1 MRARPGEDD
10 ARPGKGPENDPR
22 TASRASL
29 EVLVGSAD
37 PQILLSVL
45 DNPALDE
52 PLLCR
57 LMDRIDAPQ
66 ELLKRVAGRSEW
78 IRAYPVKLRLAR
90 HPHAPRLI
98 ALACVRQLFLF
109 DLAKISLLPSAI
121 AEVRR
126 VAEEL
131 VLNRLAQ
138 LPVGQKI
145 TLAKQGPP
153 RVAAALL
160 AEGLPSTLPHVLENA
175 HLNEAQITR
184 VLARQDLSARVV
196 NAIARHPKWSNSP
209 HVRIALLRHPL
220 TPLARIMAFLPDI
233 PLADLRDIMELTTV
247 RADLR
252 TYLAHEVARRGAAG
266 TKRKAPPED
275 SVQREE

>member
-1 MRARPGEDD
+1 MPRSQPLE
-10 ARPGKGPENDPR
+10 DPR
-22 TASRASL
+22 TAPRDAL
-29 EVLVGSAD
+29 EVLIGSAD
-37 PQILLSVL
+37 PQILIATL
-45 DNPALDE
+45 DNPALHE
-52 PLLCR
+52 SLLLR
-57 LMDRIDAPQ
+57 LLERKDAPQ
-66 ELLKRVAGRSEW
+66 ELLKRVALRSEW
-78 IRAYPVKLRLAR
+78 VRSYPVKLRLAR
-90 HPHAPRLI
+90 HPHSPRLI

-109 DLAKISLLPSAI
+109 DLARISLQPSAL

-126 VAEEL
+126 VAEDL

-160 AEGLPSTLPHVLENA
+160 AEGLPTTLPHVLENA

-184 VLARQDLSARVV
+184 VLARMDLSARVV

-220 TPLARIMAFLPDI
+220 TPLARVLAFLPDI
-233 PLADLRDIMELTTV
+233 ALADLRDILQLSTL
-247 RADLR
+247 RPDLH
-252 TYLAHEVARRGAAG
+252 TYLAHEIARRSSKG
-266 TKRKAPPED
+266 RQQ
-275 SVQREE
+275 S

>member
-1 MRARPGEDD
+1 MRRREP
-10 ARPGKGPENDPR
+10 PEDPR
-22 TASRASL
+22 TAPREAL
-29 EVLVGSAD
+29 EVFIGSAD
-37 PQILLSVL
+37 PEILIAAL
-45 DNPALDE
+45 DNPALHE
-52 PLLCR
+52 SLLCR
-57 LMDRIDAPQ
+57 LLERKDAPS
-66 ELLKRVAGRSEW
+66 ELLRRVAQRAEW
-78 IRAYPVKLRLAR
+78 IRSYPVKLRLAR
-90 HPHAPRLI
+90 HPHTPRLI

-109 DLAKISLLPSAI
+109 DLARVSLLPSAI

-126 VAEEL
+126 VAEDL

-145 TLAKQGPP
+145 TLAKQGPA

-160 AEGLPSTLPHVLENA
+160 AEGLPSTLAHVLENA

-196 NAIARHPKWSNSP
+196 NAIAQHPKWSISP

-220 TPLARIMAFLPDI
+220 TPLARVMAFLPDI

-247 RADLR
+247 RPDMR
-252 TYLAHEVARRGAAG
+252 TYLAHEVARRTSKGRA
-266 TKRKAPPED
+266 R
-275 SVQREE
+275 S

>member
-1 MRARPGEDD
+1 MRHPAPQE
-10 ARPGKGPENDPR
+10 DPR
-22 TASRASL
+22 TAPRG
-29 EVLVGSAD
+29 VLQVLIGSAD
-37 PQILLSVL
+37 PQILFAALE
-45 DNPALDE
+45 NPALDDG
-52 PLLCR
+52 LLCR
-57 LMDRIDAPQ
+57 LIDRIDAPT
-66 ELLKRVAGRSEW
+66 ELLRRVAQRSEW

-90 HPHAPRLI
+90 HPHSPRLI

-109 DLAKISLLPSAI
+109 DLARISLLPSAL

-126 VAEEL
+126 IAEDL

-145 TLAKQGPP
+145 TLARLGPA

-160 AEGLPSTLPHVLENA
+160 AEGLPSTLPVVLENA
-175 HLNEAQITR
+175 HLTEAQLTR
-184 VLARQDLSARVV
+184 VLARSDLSARVV
-196 NAIARHPKWSNSP
+196 GSIARHPKWSISP

-233 PLADLRDIMELTTV
+233 PLADLRDIMELTTM

-252 TYLAHEVARRGAAG
+252 RYLAHEVARRAG
-266 TKRKAPPED
+266 KRPIET
-275 SVQREE
+275 

>member
-1 MRARPGEDD
+1 MPRPG
-10 ARPGKGPENDPR
+10 PPEDPR
-22 TASRASL
+22 TASPAAL
-29 EVLVGSAD
+29 EVLLGSAD
-37 PQILLSVL
+37 PDILLAAL
-45 DNPALDE
+45 DNPALHE
-52 PLLCR
+52 SLLCR
-57 LMDRIDAPQ
+57 LLERRDAPA
-66 ELLKRVAGRSEW
+66 ELLRRVAQRAEW
-78 IRAYPVKLRLAR
+78 IRSYPVKLRLAR
-90 HPHAPRLI
+90 HPHTPRLI
-98 ALACVRQLFLF
+98 ALACVRQLYLF
-109 DLAKISLLPSAI
+109 DLARISLLPSAL

-126 VAEEL
+126 VAEDL

-145 TLAKQGPP
+145 TLAKQGPA

-160 AEGLPSTLPHVLENA
+160 VEGLPSTLAHVLENA

-184 VLARQDLSARVV
+184 VLARMDLSPRVV
-196 NAIARHPKWSNSP
+196 NAIARHPKWSCSP

-252 TYLAHEVARRGAAG
+252 VYLAHEVARR
-266 TKRKAPPED
+266 TNKRPPPD
-275 SVQREE
+275 S

>member
-1 MRARPGEDD
+1 MPRREPLE
-10 ARPGKGPENDPR
+10 DPR
-22 TASRASL
+22 TASRDAL
-29 EVLVGSAD
+29 ELFIGSAD
-37 PQILLSVL
+37 PQILIAALE
-45 DNPALDE
+45 NPALHE
-52 PLLCR
+52 SLLCR
-57 LMDRIDAPQ
+57 LLERKDAPA
-66 ELLKRVAGRSEW
+66 ELLRRVAQRAEW
-78 IRAYPVKLRLAR
+78 IRSYPVKLRLAR

-109 DLAKISLLPSAI
+109 DLARVSLLPSAL

-126 VAEEL
+126 VAEDL

-160 AEGLPSTLPHVLENA
+160 AEGLPSTLAHVLENA

-184 VLARQDLSARVV
+184 VLARADLSARVV
-196 NAIARHPKWSNSP
+196 NAIARHPKWSSSP

-233 PLADLRDIMELTTV
+233 ALADLRDIMELTTV
-247 RADLR
+247 RPDLR
-252 TYLAHEVARRGAAG
+252 LYLAHEVARRTG
-266 TKRKAPPED
+266 KRPPAVE
-275 SVQREE
+275 S

>member
-1 MRARPGEDD
+1 MPRRDPLA
-10 ARPGKGPENDPR
+10 DPR
-22 TASRASL
+22 AAPRDAL
-29 EVLVGSAD
+29 EFFIGSAD
-37 PQILLSVL
+37 PEILIAAL
-45 DNPALDE
+45 DNPELHE
-52 PLLCR
+52 SLLCR
-57 LMDRIDAPQ
+57 LLERKDAPA
-66 ELLKRVAGRSEW
+66 ELLRRVAQRHEW
-78 IRAYPVKLRLAR
+78 IRSYPVKLRLAR
-90 HPHAPRLI
+90 HPHTPRLI

-109 DLAKISLLPSAI
+109 DLARVSLLPSAL

-126 VAEEL
+126 VAEDL

-160 AEGLPSTLPHVLENA
+160 AEGLPSTLAHVLENA

-184 VLARQDLSARVV
+184 VLARADLSARVV

-233 PLADLRDIMELTTV
+233 ALADLRDIMQLTTV
-247 RADLR
+247 RPDLR
-252 TYLAHEVARRGAAG
+252 LYLAHEIARRSSKGRQA
-266 TKRKAPPED
+266 
-275 SVQREE
+275 

>member
-1 MRARPGEDD
+1 MPRRD
-10 ARPGKGPENDPR
+10 ALEDPR
-22 TASRASL
+22 SASPAAL
-29 EVLVGSAD
+29 EVLIGSAD
-37 PQILLSVL
+37 PEVLLGVL
-45 DNPALDE
+45 DNPALHE
-52 PLLCR
+52 SLLCR
-57 LMDRIDAPQ
+57 LLERKDAPS
-66 ELLKRVAGRSEW
+66 ELLRRVAQRAGW

-90 HPHAPRLI
+90 HPHTPRLI

-109 DLAKISLLPSAI
+109 DLARVSLLPSAL

-126 VAEEL
+126 VAEDL

-145 TLAKQGPP
+145 TLAKQGPA

-160 AEGLPSTLPHVLENA
+160 AEGLPSTLAHVLENA

-184 VLARQDLSARVV
+184 VLARMDLSARVV
-196 NAIARHPKWSNSP
+196 NAVARHPKWSNSP
-209 HVRIALLRHPL
+209 QVRIALLRHPL

-233 PLADLRDIMELTTV
+233 PLSDLRDIMQLTSV

-252 TYLAHEVARRGAAG
+252 LYLAHEVARRAG
-266 TKRKAPPED
+266 KGRPPAEG
-275 SVQREE
+275 

>member
-1 MRARPGEDD
+1 MMARAASQE
-10 ARPGKGPENDPR
+10 DPR
-22 TASRASL
+22 TAPRAAL
-29 EVLVGSAD
+29 EFLIGSAD
-37 PQILLSVL
+37 PLVL
-45 DNPALDE
+45 HGALENPALDE
-52 PLLCR
+52 SLLCR
-57 LMDRIDAPQ
+57 LIERIDAPA
-66 ELLKRVAGRSEW
+66 ELLRRVAGRSEW

-90 HPHAPRLI
+90 HPHTPRLI

-109 DLAKISLLPSAI
+109 DLARISLLPSAL

-126 VAEEL
+126 IAEDL

-145 TLAKQGPP
+145 TLAKQGPA

-160 AEGLPSTLPHVLENA
+160 AEGLPSTLAHVLENA

-184 VLARQDLSARVV
+184 VLARADLSARVV

-233 PLADLRDIMELTTV
+233 ALADLRDIMELTTM

-252 TYLAHEVARRGAAG
+252 TYLAHEVARRGAG
-266 TKRKAPPED
+266 KRRKALA
-275 SVQREE
+275 EE